1 MSGYTEIAL
10 LQYELEKLRA
20 RVAELEERRCEVCGY
35 AEHHREHTGCLRK
48 QVSSLKAELRE
59 IYAAID
65 DPACDLTLT
74 AAECIKKL
82 KADNE
87 SLRKDAERYRWLRDA
102 TGETPLRPAAFGSEM
117 YPDMRLKLDFPT
129 IVSYDA
135 VGNVTTLDQAI
146 DAAIAKGELE

>member
-1 MSGYTEIAL
+1 MSGYTEITL

-35 AEHHREHTGCLRK
+35 SEHHREHTGCLRK

-59 IYAAID
+59 ICAAID

-82 KADNE
+82 KAENE
-87 SLRKDAERYRWLRDA
+87 SLKLDAERYRWLKNNDSPIGIYSNA
-102 TGETPLRPAAFGSEM
+102 DFDDCYYIHE
-117 YPDMRLKLDFPT
+117 PDE
-129 IVSYDA
+129 
-135 VGNVTTLDQAI
+135 AI
-146 DAAIAKGELE
+146 DAAMAKGEKGS